1 MGLTVEEYFAQKEAC
16 THCVEHGNEEH
27 CVTTLLSRKENCFV
41 YNITHYGIGEYNEK
55 QLELLREFRNNSTE
69 EDNVDYYVRCDKLI
83 SKMGILEK
91 PYHEQI
97 SIYSGINYRYIREV
111 VFALTDNEKEK
122 AKHIINTMLKVLE
135 TENNISKELNDYD
148 NY

>member
-16 THCVEHGNEEH
+16 THCAEHGNEEH

-41 YNITHYGIGEYNEK
+41 YNITHYGIG
-55 QLELLREFRNNSTE
+55 
-69 EDNVDYYVRCDKLI
+69 DNVDYYVRCDKLI